1 MSICTSIIYIR
12 IWNSILPR
20 ATTCD
25 LMAAL
30 LKHLFR
36 GARPHVSIPVT
47 HRRIESIAESLQILF
62 EWSQFCRCSQLAK
75 LTKWPYL
82 STTHFSL
89 NFGGTKFCHGG
100 KLRCTWQS
108 HLSNF
113 QQQPLAECITGI
125 PYLSHQWTEVLT
137 FANLEIICVLYTI
150 ENSGWPFEVPATYP
164 PRYDA
169 VRNPEF
175 FWIQRH
181 QKTMDPWD
189 FVCDQLSTKE
199 YTWTKPLFTCLMC
212 IK

>member
-1 MSICTSIIYIR
+1 MTFPSWPPCRMVKLRSPENLRTLVQSCTAWTRCPGAMMCHTAVKEQTVGPNIFNNSVDVNIIWYD
-12 IWNSILPR
+12 SILSCMYVC
-20 ATTCD
+20 TN
-25 LMAAL
+25 
-30 LKHLFR
+30 
-36 GARPHVSIPVT
+36 
-47 HRRIESIAESLQILF
+47 
-62 EWSQFCRCSQLAK
+62 
-75 LTKWPYL
+75 WPYL
-82 STTHFSL
+82 SITHFSL

-150 ENSGWPFEVPATYP
+150 ENSGWPFKVPATYP

-181 QKTMDPWD
+181 QKKWILGSLFATNWVPR
-189 FVCDQLSTKE
+189 STPE
-199 YTWTKPLFTCLMC
+199 PNHFSLA
-212 IK
+212 